1 MNPIAGRPPPTY
13 KFGPDPEFWRSF
25 TRSTQPSTDDAAS
38 DPGRRLRGQKL
49 TCSGRCVTFGA
60 SANSTKAPK
69 RILAD
74 QLLSALE
81 ESCSSRKPALSGA
94 PLLKSFA
101 TQASVWPACK
111 PIAPDNQHSQ
121 PNAGYQVDSE
131 RVSVSQYNVWSQR
144 ALTSKLRE
152 TLPVSIHGKSN
163 AV

>member
-74 QLLSALE
+74 QLLSARVMLVKE
-81 ESCSSRKPALSGA
+81 ARIVRGAALKEFHDTGLSLA
-94 PLLKSFA
+94 RV
-101 TQASVWPACK
+101 QAYC
-111 PIAPDNQHSQ
+111 
-121 PNAGYQVDSE
+121 G
-131 RVSVSQYNVWSQR
+131 
-144 ALTSKLRE
+144 
-152 TLPVSIHGKSN
+152 
-163 AV
+163 